1 MHICTFSSSVCLSL
15 LLTVVSVSTQNPVL
29 NSTIVYGG
37 YNPEVP
43 TQFESGMCFGFT
55 YYADT
60 FVLDHSVARPR
71 WRHVVHQGF
80 PTYRAQSALLT
91 DPDTGRMYLF
101 GGYTNTDQ
109 VPSGKDARTRS
120 FRDLWELRL
129 DVPGGHF
136 DEVNLSDERSAQ
148 MGPWRK
154 CFNCGNTGFWKKCG
168 GESWLPVTSPGDTQL
183 ETNLELLT
191 GTCNGRAFFCDD
203 VCQREGWKEH
213 KAFHNCRSKK

>member
-1 MHICTFSSSVCLSL
+1 MYAAPLVLRFLSL
-15 LLTVVSVSTQNPVL
+15 TVISAPAQNPVL
-29 NSTIVYGG
+29 DSTIVYGG

-43 TQFESGMCFGFT
+43 TQFESGVCFGFT

-60 FVLDHSVARPR
+60 FVLDHSAAVLDHSAARPR

-80 PTYRAQSALLT
+80 PTYRAQSALIT

-168 GESWLPVTSPGDTQL
+168 GEWWMLVASWCPY
-183 ETNLELLT
+183 
-191 GTCNGRAFFCDD
+191 
-203 VCQREGWKEH
+203 
-213 KAFHNCRSKK
+213 